1 MVFLS
6 FGLRRF
12 FIGLHRFYVDESV
25 CALGSTRP
33 RARRSDKIMSFTML
47 RNVLLSFTGIVL
59 ALGAQ
64 VSQAQHDMSTLKPPA
79 GSHVAL
85 IEFADM
91 ECPMCARQ
99 NPTIKDAAA
108 KYRVP
113 WLRHDFPLQM
123 HVWSFQ
129 AAVNARW
136 FDSKKLGNEYR
147 DYIFAN
153 QISIETKDDLR
164 SFTEKF
170 AQQHG
175 VALPFVIDP
184 QGKLADEVKADYAL
198 GERLGV
204 HQTPTVWVVTDRTG
218 GAPPYVEV
226 TDYNKLYTILDQ
238 ATAAT
243 GHGKK

>member
-1 MVFLS
+1 
-6 FGLRRF
+6 
-12 FIGLHRFYVDESV
+12 
-25 CALGSTRP
+25 
-33 RARRSDKIMSFTML
+33 ML
-47 RNVLLSFTGIVL
+47 RNALISLGAFVL
-59 ALGAQ
+59 ALGGQ
-64 VSQAQHDMSTLKPPA
+64 VALAQHDMSALKPPA

-85 IEFADM
+85 IEFADL

-99 NPTIKDAAA
+99 NPTIKDAAT
-108 KYRVP
+108 KYHVP

-129 AAVNARW
+129 AAVNGRW
-136 FDSKKLGNEYR
+136 FDTLPKKLGNEYR
-147 DYIFAN
+147 AAVFAN
-153 QISIETKDDLR
+153 QTSIETKDDLR
-164 SFTEKF
+164 AFTEKF

-175 VALPFVIDP
+175 VQLPFVMDP

-204 HQTPTVWVVTDRTG
+204 HQTPTVWIVTDRTG
-218 GAPPYVEV
+218 GAPPYTEV
-226 TDYNKLYTILDQ
+226 TDYNKLYTMLDE